1 MKKLLTLFV
10 LICPLLALA
19 QQTRQ
24 ITGQVLDRADGTPLV
39 GATVF
44 IAPEETQA
52 KNYNPQGTIVYEQG
66 RFAFKLPVSVKKVV
80 VSYLGYEAQ
89 TIDIS
94 GKSNFTIYLS
104 ATESK
109 MDAVVVTGYQRI
121 EKRKLTSSIAN
132 VKMADIARDGVASVD
147 EMLSGSIAGLTSTPT
162 TGAPGGASKVKIRS
176 TVTLNGNTD
185 PLWVLDGMP
194 LEGNDIPSDWSSKE
208 NVDNLYNMSIA
219 GLNPA
224 DIEDI
229 TVLKDAAATAIYG
242 ARAAN
247 GVIIITTKKGRR
259 NQATRVNVSASLFVT
274 DRPNLDKLNLMNA
287 SQKVDLEL
295 ALAANGRLNYLSGM
309 GGVARILDQA
319 GERAALVGGGFSALS
334 PETQS
339 AINALRKNGTDWGK
353 EIYQVALNQQYSI
366 SISGGGNKASYY
378 FSGGYY
384 NEQGT
389 TVGTG
394 FERLNLTLKTDYDLL
409 KNLRFG
415 TSVFVG
421 QNKND
426 SYVSDTDVF
435 TNPSRYTRTV
445 NPYLN
450 AYNPDGS
457 YLYDPDMT
465 ARQRDSDV
473 LDYNYFEERNNTEYT
488 LKTRSIKTIFDLDYQ
503 PVKGLRLYTQFG
515 LQVDNSMTEKMAQE
529 NSYFTRKY
537 ARNSVVDGVRYMP
550 EGGVIQNWNSD
561 MSQYNWK
568 AQIEYSGTFAKKHEL
583 DLMAGMEMRGTTN
596 TTVHTKGFGYDH
608 KTMVTE
614 PMPIPSGDAGER
626 LANSSYF
633 KQYQKSFYENRYLSY
648 FFTGSYTY
656 DNRYT
661 IFGSMRYDGTNLFGV
676 DPKYKFNPMWSISG
690 AWSVNHE
697 KFLRDAK
704 WLDNLRL
711 RASYGAQ
718 GNIDRSTSP
727 YILGTWTT
735 RNVGGSFED
744 AIFVSSPPNQN
755 LRWETTYTWNAA
767 LDFAALE
774 NRIGFTFE
782 IYGRNSKNLITTR
795 TIPQETGFTSTSSNF
810 GEMSSKGIEFTLNTV
825 NVRTRDFR
833 WETSINIAHN
843 TDRVD
848 KVHIDEN
855 SYTPSKEGYSS
866 SAVFAY
872 KTAGL
877 DEYGIP
883 MFWKDG
889 QKVSLRE
896 FTDFRL
902 DKTDYGF
909 FVLYDPQVS
918 TSQSAIRNNLSY
930 IGSQNPNITGGFNN
944 RFYYKNFDLSVSCNF
959 VFGQLVKRT
968 PFYSPTQ
975 TSPGENNTTEIGQV
989 WSPENT
995 SGIYPALTGN
1005 LKPDGTTWSG
1015 WDEWEANP
1023 DPYYLYNWILEQYN
1037 SISGASLFDNL
1048 DIWYKKINYFRVN
1061 SIRLGYAFPEKITR
1075 KLHMAGLRIHFEA
1088 RNPFVI
1094 ASNYDGYFDP
1104 ETYGSIYSQPMA
1116 RTYSVG
1122 LNITF

>member
-1 MKKLLTLFV
+1 
-10 LICPLLALA
+10 
-19 QQTRQ
+19 
-24 ITGQVLDRADGTPLV
+24 
-39 GATVF
+39 
-44 IAPEETQA
+44 
-52 KNYNPQGTIVYEQG
+52 
-66 RFAFKLPVSVKKVV
+66 
-80 VSYLGYEAQ
+80 
-89 TIDIS
+89 
-94 GKSNFTIYLS
+94 
-104 ATESK
+104 
-109 MDAVVVTGYQRI
+109 
-121 EKRKLTSSIAN
+121 
-132 VKMADIARDGVASVD
+132 
-147 EMLSGSIAGLTSTPT
+147 
-162 TGAPGGASKVKIRS
+162 
-176 TVTLNGNTD
+176 
-185 PLWVLDGMP
+185 
-194 LEGNDIPSDWSSKE
+194 
-208 NVDNLYNMSIA
+208 
-219 GLNPA
+219 
-224 DIEDI
+224 
-229 TVLKDAAATAIYG
+229 
-242 ARAAN
+242 
-247 GVIIITTKKGRR
+247 
-259 NQATRVNVSASLFVT
+259 
-274 DRPNLDKLNLMNA
+274 
-287 SQKVDLEL
+287 
-295 ALAANGRLNYLSGM
+295 
-309 GGVARILDQA
+309 
-319 GERAALVGGGFSALS
+319 
-334 PETQS
+334 
-339 AINALRKNGTDWGK
+339 
-353 EIYQVALNQQYSI
+353 
-366 SISGGGNKASYY
+366 
-378 FSGGYY
+378 
-384 NEQGT
+384 
-389 TVGTG
+389 
-394 FERLNLTLKTDYDLL
+394 
-409 KNLRFG
+409 
-415 TSVFVG
+415 
-421 QNKND
+421 
-426 SYVSDTDVF
+426 
-435 TNPSRYTRTV
+435 
-445 NPYLN
+445 
-450 AYNPDGS
+450 
-457 YLYDPDMT
+457 
-465 ARQRDSDV
+465 
-473 LDYNYFEERNNTEYT
+473 
-488 LKTRSIKTIFDLDYQ
+488 
-503 PVKGLRLYTQFG
+503 
-515 LQVDNSMTEKMAQE
+515 
-529 NSYFTRKY
+529 
-537 ARNSVVDGVRYMP
+537 
-550 EGGVIQNWNSD
+550 
-561 MSQYNWK
+561 
-568 AQIEYSGTFAKKHEL
+568 
-583 DLMAGMEMRGTTN
+583 
-596 TTVHTKGFGYDH
+596 
-608 KTMVTE
+608 MVTE

>member
-194 LEGNDIPSDWSSKE
+194 LEGNDIPSDWSLKE

-596 TTVHTKGFGYDH
+596 TTIHTKGFGYDH